1 MAEIASAYVSIL
13 PKIDSKKFKKEVGDA
28 SDDAGKSGSKAI
40 TGKMSSGMAGA
51 AKSIVAPLV
60 AAFAAIGVLDFF
72 KGAIDGASNLNETST
87 KIEAIFGSGSSA
99 IQKFAA
105 NAAKDLGQ
113 TNQAALDASAT
124 FGIFGKSAG
133 LSGVDLT
140 DFSTGLTG
148 LATDLASFNN
158 TSPEAAVQAIGSAL
172 RGESEPLRAYGVLLD
187 DATLKAQ
194 AMKLGLIETTTQALT
209 PQQKVLA
216 AQAEIYA
223 QTGDAQGDFAKT
235 SDGLANQQRILS
247 ASFTDM
253 KTEIGGKLL
262 PVVVTIT
269 AWFNDSLMPALEV
282 FGGYIE
288 DNVVPALQT
297 FGGYLKDSLLP
308 FFNDVAS
315 VITDDVVPIIADLV
329 DGFKGG
335 TDAADGT
342 SSALSDV
349 AGWLKDTVTWLS
361 ENRTVVWAL
370 VGAYVAWKAVMGA
383 MAFAAW
389 VSGIAKAT
397 AAAWAN
403 TSAAISNTA
412 AWLTSKA
419 QSVIL
424 MGMYAGDFVRSIAMT
439 TSAWVASSASMVANK
454 VAMVASQA
462 ATLVMSGVTK
472 TATAAQWLM
481 NAAMTANPI
490 GLVVAAIAAL
500 VAGLVYFFTQT
511 EIGKKIWDAL
521 MTGIATGWER
531 LQAVVSAVVGA
542 ISSAW
547 NWLWKYAIE
556 PVANYIKVRVELLG
570 AIFTWLYDNA
580 IKPAIDKA
588 KTVFETLKTA
598 FGEVHDFFDEKV
610 TSIGDFFGGIGST
623 ISGAFKGAFNGI
635 ARFWNNSVG
644 SLSFTTPDWVPG
656 IGGKGWSVPDM
667 PMLAEGAVV
676 TRPTLAMV
684 GEGRESEAVLPLSK
698 LERLINVNST
708 PASGGGI
715 TYNLYE
721 VMSARDAAQ
730 AVARRQWQMAS

>member
-13 PKIDSKKFKKEVGDA
+13 PKFDSKKFKKEVGDA
-28 SDDAGKSGSKAI
+28 SDDAGKSGSKAM

-72 KGAIDGASNLNETST
+72 KGAIQGASDLNETST
-87 KIEAIFGSGSSA
+87 KIEAIFGDGSGA

-105 NAAKDLGQ
+105 NAAQDLGQ

-187 DATLKAQ
+187 DATLKAR
-194 AMKLGLIETTTQALT
+194 AMSLGLIETTTQALT

-253 KTEIGGKLL
+253 KTEIGAKFLPIVVKVTTWFNESLL
-262 PVVVTIT
+262 PALKNVGGFIQDEIVPVFQVFWGALTGNSEAGEFEGSLGKI
-269 AWFNDSLMPALEV
+269 NDVGVKLNEWLSKAGDFVMGTL
-282 FGGYIE
+282 
-288 DNVVPALQT
+288 VPAFQS
-297 FGGYLKDSLLP
+297 FGGYLTGT
-308 FFNDVAS
+308 
-315 VITDDVVPIIADLV
+315 VIPAIE
-329 DGFKGG
+329 
-335 TDAADGT
+335 
-342 SSALSDV
+342 
-349 AGWLKDTVTWLS
+349 DTVNWVIKNRDWLAALAIS
-361 ENRTVVWAL
+361 VGAL
-370 VGAYVAWKAVMGA
+370 VLGIKAWILITKAMTIA
-383 MAFAAW
+383 TE
-389 VSGIAKAT
+389 VS
-397 AAAWAN
+397 AAAQ
-403 TSAAISNTA
+403 AIWNA
-412 AWLTSKA
+412 
-419 QSVIL
+419 IL
-424 MGMYAGDFVRSIAMT
+424 S
-439 TSAWVASSASMVANK
+439 
-454 VAMVASQA
+454 
-462 ATLVMSGVTK
+462 
-472 TATAAQWLM
+472 
-481 NAAMTANPI
+481 ANPI
-490 GLVVAAIAAL
+490 GIIIIAIAAL

-511 EIGKKIWDAL
+511 ETGKAAWEA
-521 MTGIATGWER
+521 MTGAM
-531 LQAVVSAVVGA
+531 VM
-542 ISSAW
+542 AW
-547 NWLWKYAIE
+547 NWLWEGVLKPGLDALGAAWNWLYEYIIGPVIE
-556 PVANYIKVRVELLG
+556 GIKVYFQILSSAFGLLWAVIKPVLG
-570 AIFTWLYDNA
+570 FIGVAFSWLYNNV
-580 IKPAIDKA
+580 IKP
-588 KTVFETLKTA
+588 V
-598 FGEVHDFFDEKV
+598 V
-610 TSIGDFFGGIGST
+610 GGIKTYLTILSAAFSWLWNNGISPVIDF
-623 ISGAFKGAFNGI
+623 ISGAMTRVGETIGDVFGNIAGVVKGAFNGTVS
-635 ARFWNNSVG
+635 FLKSVINQIIG
-644 SLSFTTPDWVPG
+644 VINGATGGVNKLIEGVNKVPG
-656 IGGKGWSVPDM
+656 VDFPRIPAIPKLAAGGIIT
-667 PMLAEGAVV
+667 A
-676 TRPTLAMV
+676 PTLAMV
-684 GEGRESEAVLPLSK
+684 GEGREPEAVLPLSK